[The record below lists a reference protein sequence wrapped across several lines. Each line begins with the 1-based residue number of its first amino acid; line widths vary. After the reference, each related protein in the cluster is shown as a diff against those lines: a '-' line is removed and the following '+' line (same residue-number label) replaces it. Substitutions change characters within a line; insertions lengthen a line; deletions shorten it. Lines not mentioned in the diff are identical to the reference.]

1 MKILKL
7 LNRKNLS
14 IFIISFLLFLNHLNA
29 QEEPVDIWNLEKKAK
44 ENSTITQIESD
55 DAEEISINNVGV
67 SNLNNSLD
75 IIDSDLL
82 GQSKINIVGLYDPED
97 NGLSIDMWS
106 NSNGNEIK
114 LILNKL
120 NKTNLSKDAKE
131 ILDIAL
137 LTNSYFPIYNITE
150 EEFIKFKLNYLI
162 KNRDKNLIKKYL
174 IKNKKN
180 IYNGELIKFYLND
193 YLENADLE
201 NACNIFEDIN
211 YFSDD
216 YINKFK
222 IYCLINKNN
231 REEAQLLFD
240 LNNENGFKD
249 DFFENKFNFL
259 MGYIDKADGKTSDN
273 NILNLHL
280 SHRTNPDFVYE
291 LSENTPKFI
300 WKYLSS
306 SNLLENVDTIDL
318 EDSTK
323 VTLIEKATHEKNYEE
338 KELFALYKR
347 FQFNINQLLNVKE
360 THKLM
365 QNYEGRAL
373 LYQRLI
379 LTKDTEEV
387 LDLSFKLKELFIKDN
402 IEDAFNNELKKILTS
417 INEDEIPSNYSSFY
431 YDNLNKPNLKEK
443 NIKINNKI
451 IHQSKLLRY
460 FEDNYDVKK
469 ANDDLNKLLKSIK
482 KNKDYEVSIK
492 DLILLESLISDGL
505 EISKKYKNM
514 FEFDQSN
521 IPTDIQMLLNNNE
534 LGMVLLRMVEII
546 GEDKLVNL
554 DSDTLY
560 FMTSILNE
568 LNLDSIRN
576 NLLLEVLPLKI

>member
-44 ENSTITQIESD
+44 ENSTITQTKND
-55 DAEEISINNVGV
+55 DAEEISINVGM
-67 SNLNNSLD
+67 SNLNNSSD

-82 GQSKINIVGLYDPED
+82 GQNKINIVGLYDPED

-162 KNRDKNLIKKYL
+162 KNKDKYLIKKYL
-174 IKNKKN
+174 IKNKNN
-180 IYNGELIKFYLND
+180 IYNVELIKFYLND

-211 YFSDD
+211 YFGDD

-222 IYCLINKNN
+222 IYCLIKNNN

-240 LNNENGFKD
+240 LNSENGFKD

-259 MGYIDKADGKTSDN
+259 MEYIDEADGKTSDK

-323 VTLIEKATHEKNYEE
+323 VALIEKATHEKNYEE
-338 KELFALYKR
+338 KELFELYKR

-360 THKLM
+360 SHKLM

-387 LDLSFKLKELFIKDN
+387 LDLSFRLKELFIKDN

-417 INEDEIPSNYSSFY
+417 ISEDEIPSNYSSFY
-431 YDNLNKPNLKEK
+431 YDNLKKQNLKEK

-451 IHQSKLLRY
+451 IHQSKLLKY
-460 FEDNYDVKK
+460 FEDNYDLKK

-514 FEFDQSN
+514 FKFDQSN

-546 GEDKLVNL
+546 GEDKLANL

>member
-14 IFIISFLLFLNHLNA
+14 ISIISFLLFLNHLNA
-29 QEEPVDIWNLEKKAK
+29 QEEPVDIWNLEKKVK
-44 ENSTITQIESD
+44 ENSTITQTKND
-55 DAEEISINNVGV
+55 DAEEISINVGA
-67 SNLNNSLD
+67 SNLNNSSD

-82 GQSKINIVGLYDPED
+82 GQNKINILGLYDPED

-162 KNRDKNLIKKYL
+162 KNKDKYLIKKYL
-174 IKNKKN
+174 IKNKNN
-180 IYNGELIKFYLND
+180 IYNAELIKFYLND

-211 YFSDD
+211 YFGDD

-222 IYCLINKNN
+222 IYCLIKNNN

-240 LNNENGFKD
+240 LNSENGFKD

-259 MGYIDKADGKTSDN
+259 MEYIDEADGKTSDK

-280 SHRTNPDFVYE
+280 SHRTNPDFIYE

-323 VTLIEKATHEKNYEE
+323 VALIEKATHEKNYEE
-338 KELFALYKR
+338 KELFELYKR

-360 THKLM
+360 SHKLM

-387 LDLSFKLKELFIKDN
+387 LDLSFRLKELFIKDN

-417 INEDEIPSNYSSFY
+417 ISEDEIPSNYSSFY
-431 YDNLNKPNLKEK
+431 YDNLKKQNLKEK

-451 IHQSKLLRY
+451 IHQSKLLKY
-460 FEDNYDVKK
+460 FEDNYDLKK

-514 FEFDQSN
+514 FKFDQSN

-546 GEDKLVNL
+546 GEDKLANL

>member
-29 QEEPVDIWNLEKKAK
+29 QEEPVDIWNLEKKVK
-44 ENSTITQIESD
+44 ENSTITQTKND
-55 DAEEISINNVGV
+55 DAEEISINVGM
-67 SNLNNSLD
+67 SNLNNSSD

-82 GQSKINIVGLYDPED
+82 GQNKINIVGLYDPED

-150 EEFIKFKLNYLI
+150 EEFIKFKLNFLI
-162 KNRDKNLIKKYL
+162 KNKDKYLIKKYL
-174 IKNKKN
+174 IKNKNN
-180 IYNGELIKFYLND
+180 IYNAELIKFYLND

-211 YFSDD
+211 YFGDD

-222 IYCLINKNN
+222 IYCLIKNNN

-240 LNNENGFKD
+240 LNSENGFKD

-259 MGYIDKADGKTSDN
+259 MEYIDEADGKTSDK

-323 VTLIEKATHEKNYEE
+323 VALIEKATHEKNYEE
-338 KELFALYKR
+338 KKLFELYKR

-360 THKLM
+360 SHKLM

-387 LDLSFKLKELFIKDN
+387 LDLSFRLKELFIKDN

-431 YDNLNKPNLKEK
+431 YDNLKKQNLKEK

-451 IHQSKLLRY
+451 IHQSKLLKY
-460 FEDNYDVKK
+460 FEDNYDLKK

-514 FEFDQSN
+514 FKFDQSN

-546 GEDKLVNL
+546 GEDKLANL

>member
-44 ENSTITQIESD
+44 ENSTITQTKND
-55 DAEEISINNVGV
+55 DAEEISINVGI
-67 SNLNNSLD
+67 SNLNNSSD

-82 GQSKINIVGLYDPED
+82 GQNKINIVGLYDPED

-137 LTNSYFPIYNITE
+137 LTHSYFPIYNITE

-162 KNRDKNLIKKYL
+162 KNRDKYLIKKYL
-174 IKNKKN
+174 IKNKNN
-180 IYNGELIKFYLND
+180 IYNAELIKFYLND

-211 YFSDD
+211 YFGDD

-222 IYCLINKNN
+222 IYCLIKNNN

-240 LNNENGFKD
+240 LNSENGFKD

-259 MGYIDKADGKTSDN
+259 MEYIDEADGKTSDK

-323 VTLIEKATHEKNYEE
+323 VALIEKATHEKNYEE
-338 KELFALYKR
+338 KELFELYKR

-360 THKLM
+360 SHKLM

-387 LDLSFKLKELFIKDN
+387 LDLSFRLKELFIKDN

-417 INEDEIPSNYSSFY
+417 ISEDEIPSNYSSFY
-431 YDNLNKPNLKEK
+431 YDNLKKQNLKEK

-451 IHQSKLLRY
+451 IHQSKLLKY
-460 FEDNYDVKK
+460 FEDNYDLKK

-514 FEFDQSN
+514 FKFDQSN

-546 GEDKLVNL
+546 GEDKLANL

>member
-1 MKILKL
+1 
-7 LNRKNLS
+7 
-14 IFIISFLLFLNHLNA
+14 
-29 QEEPVDIWNLEKKAK
+29 
-44 ENSTITQIESD
+44 
-55 DAEEISINNVGV
+55 
-67 SNLNNSLD
+67 
-75 IIDSDLL
+75 
-82 GQSKINIVGLYDPED
+82 
-97 NGLSIDMWS
+97 
-106 NSNGNEIK
+106 
-114 LILNKL
+114 
-120 NKTNLSKDAKE
+120 
-131 ILDIAL
+131 
-137 LTNSYFPIYNITE
+137 
-150 EEFIKFKLNYLI
+150 
-162 KNRDKNLIKKYL
+162 
-174 IKNKKN
+174 
-180 IYNGELIKFYLND
+180 
-193 YLENADLE
+193 
-201 NACNIFEDIN
+201 
-211 YFSDD
+211 
-216 YINKFK
+216 
-222 IYCLINKNN
+222 
-231 REEAQLLFD
+231 
-240 LNNENGFKD
+240 
-249 DFFENKFNFL
+249 
-259 MGYIDKADGKTSDN
+259 
-273 NILNLHL
+273 
-280 SHRTNPDFVYE
+280 
-291 LSENTPKFI
+291 
-300 WKYLSS
+300 LSS

-323 VTLIEKATHEKNYEE
+323 VALIEKATHEKNYEE
-338 KELFALYKR
+338 KELFELYKR

-360 THKLM
+360 SHKLM

-387 LDLSFKLKELFIKDN
+387 LDLSFRLKELFIKDN

-417 INEDEIPSNYSSFY
+417 ISEDEIPSNYSSFY
-431 YDNLNKPNLKEK
+431 YDNLKKQNLKEK

-451 IHQSKLLRY
+451 IHQSKLLKY
-460 FEDNYDVKK
+460 FEDNYDLKK

-514 FEFDQSN
+514 FKFDQSN

-546 GEDKLVNL
+546 GEDKLANL

>member
-44 ENSTITQIESD
+44 ENSTITQTENG
-55 DAEEISINNVGV
+55 DAEEININVGV
-67 SNLNNSLD
+67 SNLNNSSD

-259 MGYIDKADGKTSDN
+259 MGYIDEADGKTSDN

-379 LTKDTEEV
+379 LTKDAEEV

-460 FEDNYDVKK
+460 FEDNYDIKK

>member
-29 QEEPVDIWNLEKKAK
+29 QEEPVDIWNLEKKGK
-44 ENSTITQIESD
+44 ENSTITQIENG
-55 DAEEISINNVGV
+55 DAEEISINVGV
-67 SNLNNSLD
+67 SNLNNSSD

-180 IYNGELIKFYLND
+180 IYNAELIKFYLND
-193 YLENADLE
+193 YLENADLG

-259 MGYIDKADGKTSDN
+259 MGYIDEADGKTSDN

-460 FEDNYDVKK
+460 FEDNYDIKK